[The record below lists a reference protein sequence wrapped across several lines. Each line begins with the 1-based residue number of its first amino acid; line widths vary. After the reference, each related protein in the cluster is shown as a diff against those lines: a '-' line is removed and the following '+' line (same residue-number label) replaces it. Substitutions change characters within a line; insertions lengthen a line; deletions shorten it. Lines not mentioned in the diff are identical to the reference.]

1 MDKLKNRGILLVFTT
16 AIISGFSVFIN
27 QFGVAETNP
36 YLFTFL
42 KNTLVAVFLFALIL
56 GFREIKQIKKLN
68 KKGWLLLAAIGLF
81 GGAIPFLLFF
91 KGLSLTTAANGSFI
105 QKTMFVYV
113 AFFAAAILREKIS
126 FKLYSLGAVLL
137 LGNFLLLKSLPSS
150 LHTGDYLILA
160 ATLFWAFEYTISKVA
175 LKTISPKIVALGR
188 MGIGSLFILIFL
200 VFTGNITPVA
210 KLSMAQIPWILI
222 ASGLLL
228 GYVLT
233 WYTGLKSVKVTT
245 ATVIL
250 LLGSPITTALT
261 LFSGKA
267 ITANQFTGLVIIAF
281 GLIAALWSN
290 KFISAQRRL
299 NVGS

>member
-1 MDKLKNRGILLVFTT
+1 
-16 AIISGFSVFIN
+16 
-27 QFGVAETNP
+27 
-36 YLFTFL
+36 
-42 KNTLVAVFLFALIL
+42 
-56 GFREIKQIKKLN
+56 
-68 KKGWLLLAAIGLF
+68 
-81 GGAIPFLLFF
+81 
-91 KGLSLTTAANGSFI
+91 
-105 QKTMFVYV
+105 MFVYV

-137 LGNFLLLKSLPSS
+137 LGNLLLLKSLPSS

-160 ATLFWAFEYTISKVA
+160 ATLFWAFEYTISKAA
-175 LKTISPKIVALGR
+175 LETISPKIVALSR

-250 LLGSPITTALT
+250 LLGSPITTALA
-261 LFSGKA
+261 LLSGRA
-267 ITANQFTGLVIIAF
+267 VTVNQFAGLAIVATGI
-281 GLIAALWSN
+281 IAALGLN

-299 NVGS
+299 NVRS

>member
-1 MDKLKNRGILLVFTT
+1 MVNQRTGLILVFST
-16 AIISGFSVFIN
+16 AVISGFSVFIN
-27 QFGVAETNP
+27 QFGVAEFNP

-56 GFREIKQIKKLN
+56 GFREIKQIKKLT
-68 KKGWLLLAAIGLF
+68 KKDWLLLLTIGLF

-91 KGLSLTTAANGSFI
+91 KGLSLTSAANGSFI
-105 QKTMFVYV
+105 QKTIFVYV

-126 FKLYSLGAVLL
+126 FKLYFLGAVLL
-137 LGNFLLLKSLPSS
+137 LGNLLLLKALPSS

-160 ATLFWAFEYTISKVA
+160 ATAFWAFEYTISKHA
-175 LKTISPKIVALGR
+175 LKTVSPKIVALGR

-200 VFTGNITPVA
+200 VFTGNISSVVQ
-210 KLSMAQIPWILI
+210 LSMAQIPWILI
-222 ASGLLL
+222 TSALLL

-233 WYTGLKSVKVTT
+233 WYSGLKSIKVTT

-261 LFSGKA
+261 LFSGKVV
-267 ITANQFTGLVIIAF
+267 TANQFAGLAIVATGMIVAL
-281 GLIAALWSN
+281 GLN
-290 KFISAQRRL
+290 KFNSAQRKL
-299 NVGS
+299 NVRS

>member
-1 MDKLKNRGILLVFTT
+1 MVNQRTGLILVFST
-16 AIISGFSVFIN
+16 AVISGFSVFIN

-42 KNTLVAVFLFALIL
+42 KNTLVAVFLFALVL

-68 KKGWLLLAAIGLF
+68 RKDWLLLAAIGLF
-81 GGAIPFLLFF
+81 GGAVPFLLFF
-91 KGLSLTTAANGSFI
+91 KGLTLTAAANGSFI

-113 AFFAAAILREKIS
+113 AFFAAAILREKIN
-126 FKLYSLGAVLL
+126 FKIYSVGAVLL
-137 LGNFLLLKSLPSS
+137 LGNLLLLKSLPAS
-150 LHTGDYLILA
+150 LHAGDYLILA
-160 ATLFWAFEYTISKVA
+160 ATLFWAFEYTISKYA

-188 MGIGSLFILIFL
+188 MGIGSFFILIFL
-200 VFTGNITPVA
+200 VFTGNISSA
-210 KLSMAQIPWILI
+210 AQLSVAQIPWILI
-222 ASGLLL
+222 ASFLLI

-233 WYTGLKSVKVTT
+233 WYTGLKSIKVTT

-250 LLGSPITTALT
+250 LLGSPITTTLT
-261 LFSGKA
+261 LFSGKSL
-267 ITANQFTGLVIIAF
+267 TANQFIGIAIIAT
-281 GLIAALWSN
+281 GIIAVLWSN

>member
-1 MDKLKNRGILLVFTT
+1 MVNQRTGLILVFST
-16 AIISGFSVFIN
+16 AVISGFSVFIN

-56 GFREIKQIKKLN
+56 GFREIKQIKKLS
-68 KKGWLLLAAIGLF
+68 KKDWLLLLTIGLF

-91 KGLSLTTAANGSFI
+91 KGLSLTSAANGSFI

-113 AFFAAAILREKIS
+113 AFFATAILREKIN
-126 FKLYSLGAVLL
+126 FKLYSLGAVLVF
-137 LGNFLLLKSLPSS
+137 GNLLLLKALPAS

-188 MGIGSLFILIFL
+188 MGTGSLFILIFL
-200 VFTGNITPVA
+200 VFTGNISSVA
-210 KLSMAQIPWILI
+210 QFSMAQIPWILI
-222 ASGLLL
+222 GSALLL

-233 WYTGLKSVKVTT
+233 WYTGLKSIKVTT

-261 LFSGKA
+261 LFSGKSLTTGQFAGLA
-267 ITANQFTGLVIIAF
+267 IVAAGI
-281 GLIAALWSN
+281 IAALGLN

-299 NVGS
+299 NVRS